1 MKSCVFVWLALSA
14 ALFSASLTGCSD
26 SKAKEIEH
34 KDILVEDV
42 EITPEPLIGR
52 PLSMSRAGDYRG

>member
-1 MKSCVFVWLALSA
+1 MKRCVFAWLALSA

-42 EITPEPLIGR
+42 EITPEPGVRSL
-52 PLSMSRAGDYRG
+52 